1 MKNEGKVT
9 VLLSGRGSNLK
20 ALIQQQSGYRIG
32 HVIADKPEAGGLA
45 IAEESKIPTT
55 VVTRDR
61 FTSLPDFKRAILDA
75 VHATQPDV
83 VALAGFMVL
92 VQPEF
97 VEAYHGK
104 LVNIHPA
111 LLPQFPGLNTHAR
124 ALEAQVTEHG
134 CTVHFVDAGVDTG
147 PFIAQASVPVLS
159 DDTPD
164 TLAARVIV
172 QEHSLYPWIV
182 RGVVQGEIRLEG
194 RTVQYSDTI
203 REEAQSRGFTIFS
216 QRRNS

>member
-1 MKNEGKVT
+1 MTNEGNVT

-32 HVIADKPEAGGLA
+32 HVITDKADAGGLA
-45 IAEESKIPTT
+45 IADEAKIPTT
-55 VVTRDR
+55 VVTRER
-61 FTSLPDFKRAILDA
+61 FASLADFKRGILDA
-75 VHATQPDV
+75 VQNTNPHV

-97 VEAYHGK
+97 VEAFEGR
-104 LVNIHPA
+104 LINIHPA
-111 LLPQFPGLNTHAR
+111 LLPKFPGLHTHAR
-124 ALEAQVTEHG
+124 ALDARETEHG

-147 PFIAQASVPVLS
+147 PLIAQASVSVLS

-172 QEHSLYPWIV
+172 QEHALYPWTLRSV
-182 RGVVQGEIRLEG
+182 AQGNIRLEG
-194 RTVQYSDTI
+194 RTVLYSDTSRTEA
-203 REEAQSRGFTIFS
+203 REHGFTIF
-216 QRRNS
+216 